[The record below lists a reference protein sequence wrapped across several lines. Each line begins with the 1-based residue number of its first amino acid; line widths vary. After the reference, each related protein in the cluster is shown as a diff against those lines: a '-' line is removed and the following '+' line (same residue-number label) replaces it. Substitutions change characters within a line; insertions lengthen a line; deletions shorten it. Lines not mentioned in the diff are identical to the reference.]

1 MCEKLID
8 DLNDFEI
15 VQCFQNGLISRATGG
30 SFDDYEYFRARIL
43 QRQNLTNKLPKW
55 FSTCRTIEQFWVF
68 IKKIEGYQPRREFLW
83 NEFENLLDE
92 LEFSEKS
99 VLQDEVA
106 FDVNYIQERWKRA
119 LERQKEDPEGAIT
132 LSRTLLEDLFKY
144 ILDEQNVEYNN
155 KNIDMHDLYKEV
167 ARTLN
172 FSPNQHQESV
182 FKQILGGMS
191 SIVTGLGELRNK
203 LGDAHGRASKNV
215 KPSQRHGELAVNL
228 AGTMAMFIFRTYR
241 ERFGVELGG
250 LENE

>member
-1 MCEKLID
+1 M
-8 DLNDFEI
+8 
-15 VQCFQNGLISRATGG
+15 
-30 SFDDYEYFRARIL
+30 
-43 QRQNLTNKLPKW
+43 
-55 FSTCRTIEQFWVF
+55 
-68 IKKIEGYQPRREFLW
+68 
-83 NEFENLLDE
+83 DE

-99 VLQDEVA
+99 VLQYEVA

-155 KNIDMHDLYKEV
+155 KNIDMHVLYKEV
-167 ARTLN
+167 AMILN

-191 SIVTGLGELRNK
+191 SIVTGLSELRNK

-228 AGTMAMFIFRTYR
+228 AGTMTMFIFRTYR
-241 ERFGVELGG
+241 ERFGV
-250 LENE
+250 